1 MDLGFDAQLKRK
13 RKNQRLDVM
22 VIELDAVIVYL
33 HVMLVRFFEIVT
45 VSISDLWLQSFSVFV
60 LWNYLYVI
68 IPP

>member
-33 HVMLVRFFEIVT
+33 HVMLVRIFEIVI

>member
-13 RKNQRLDVM
+13 RKTQRLDVM

-33 HVMLVRFFEIVT
+33 HVMLVRIFEIVI